1 MRDLMMIFSVLA
13 ALLLGACEAE
23 GDPNDDD
30 DDIGD
35 DDDSTPEETVDE
47 LPTLENDCSEELND
61 SLDDAMGLDDANHTT
76 YEDLDLCDGD
86 VDHYAVDIPEGRWL
100 SVELTIDEAGQD
112 LDLLELNEEGEQ
124 VWGSV
129 TAGQPYERLAFFNP
143 GPDVQR
149 RWLMVNADGND
160 ASAYTLLIRRSLFHE
175 GLDCD
180 SFFPDEE
187 ADDESAPCN
196 RIMQFPRDNGV
207 EEGYFV
213 EHEPHYSNLRREVIY
228 VVREAALRTYEAFPD
243 TNPIAT
249 LDMSERDGDT
259 PGRMRGQ
266 LRHPEG
272 THVEGNDIDIA
283 YYQTGEDN
291 AGRPV
296 CPHDNYFCTD
306 DPILLDARRSA
317 YFIVQLNETPLT
329 RVIGVDPMIKTA
341 MVAELAGL
349 EDDGLI
355 TSSQR
360 SSFTYKLASGDG
372 WPFHQHH
379 MHFSW
384 SWEVGY
390 ERDAAPQGCMVGPG
404 LY

>member
-1 MRDLMMIFSVLA
+1 MR
-13 ALLLGACEAE
+13 
-23 GDPNDDD
+23 
-30 DDIGD
+30 
-35 DDDSTPEETVDE
+35 
-47 LPTLENDCSEELND
+47 
-61 SLDDAMGLDDANHTT
+61 LDDANHTT
-76 YEDLDLCDGD
+76 YEDLALCDGD
-86 VDHYAVDIPEGRWL
+86 VDYYAVDIPEGRWL
-100 SVELTIDEAGQD
+100 SVELTIGEAGED
-112 LDLLELNEEGEQ
+112 LDLLELNDEGEQ
-124 VWGSV
+124 IWGSM
-129 TAGQPYERLAFFNP
+129 TAGQPYERLAFYNP

-149 RWLMVNADGND
+149 RWLKVDGD
-160 ASAYTLLIRRSLFHE
+160 GSAASDYTLLIRRSLFHD
-175 GLDCD
+175 GLECD
-180 SFFPDEE
+180 PFFPDEE
-187 ADDESAPCN
+187 VDDEEGSCN
-196 RIMQFPRDNGV
+196 RIMQFPKENVLED
-207 EEGYFV
+207 GYFV

-228 VVREAALRTYEAFPD
+228 LVREAALRTYNAFPD

-283 YYQTGEDN
+283 YFQTGEDN

-317 YFIVQLNETPLT
+317 YFMVQLFDNPLT
-329 RVIGVDPMIKTA
+329 RVIGVDPMIRTA
-341 MVAELAGL
+341 LLAEL
-349 EDDGLI
+349 DDLVDDELI
-355 TSSQR
+355 TNAQR
-360 SSFTYKLASGDG
+360 SSFNYKLAYGDG

-384 SWEVGY
+384 SWEAGY
-390 ERDAAPQGCMVGPG
+390 ERDAGPQGCMTGPG